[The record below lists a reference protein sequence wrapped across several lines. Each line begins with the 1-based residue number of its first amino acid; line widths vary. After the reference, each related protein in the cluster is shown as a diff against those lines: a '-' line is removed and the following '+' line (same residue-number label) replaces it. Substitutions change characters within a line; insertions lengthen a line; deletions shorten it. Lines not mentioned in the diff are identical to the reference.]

1 MKKEK
6 KIALITL
13 LVMIL
18 NMFSPYSILF
28 NNISKAATGVLGENP
43 IIINNLGVT
52 KKGSNKILTVEIAA
66 VTEAILNGFDFQF
79 KIDKSKITPCNKNT
93 GASTTSL
100 GMIMAQSDYFLGTL
114 QVKNYDKNSNTFH
127 FLATEPSG
135 GTDIADNGY
144 IPGQVGDDAIDVN
157 GKDFSVYYP
166 ILKLSF
172 KLDSSV
178 DEANLPS
185 DLFSLVPSGVGLPTG
200 LKVNYTN
207 ESGVKIS
214 KDLTLATHGFTQ
226 AEKQITSI
234 SVKTNPTKTA
244 YDHGDTIDL
253 TGGVIQVTY
262 DDNTTE
268 DIDMTDPAVTIKT
281 GSPADVNNP
290 NVKLEYK
297 SQETTFN
304 ITVNDPIQSLSVATP
319 MTQGEYDHG
328 DTLNFAGLT
337 LAAVTKSG
345 ATKTITNTT
354 PGLAIS
360 ETQADVNSPNFT
372 KITGTSNV
380 EVKGTQIIKF
390 TYDGKTAQQTIIV
403 NDRISS
409 VNIVTQ
415 PNKTAIKY
423 GEALDLTGATVKIT
437 LASGDTTNISLPDG
451 SATISAFNNKQIG
464 SKQKLTV
471 TINNKTAPETIDV
484 EAYNYVKETTLTE
497 PTKVDYAYNEAL
509 DVTGGR
515 IKVTWANGTVSNVNL
530 TTNMVTGYNQ
540 TQLGVQTLTISNT
553 FEYTLSNGTQIQDP
567 KTMTYEVEV
576 TNQAKTI
583 TITPPTKTEYEH
595 GDKLDF
601 TGGNI
606 KIIYADGTTQQKQI
620 TSNMVRE
627 SNGSQVNMAP
637 TASDYIN
644 NEISKTLVIKYKE
657 DNATGTVNY
666 PIKIKNVV
674 SQISMSTE
682 PTSKTYNIGDTTY
695 NLAGG
700 TIKVTRKAGNT
711 ETVALTDQG
720 ITLTNLSTLTTNKGT
735 KPVTVTYEGKTTTFN
750 ITIKNGVKN
759 INITAPTK
767 TEYEHGDTLDFTGGK
782 IEVKYADSTTSNV
795 QITNAMVTDNA
806 TGTAVNMSP
815 AAAEYTNNKL
825 TKTLKIEYT
834 EDGVTETAYYTIT
847 IKNPIDQITIVT
859 SPKTQYNLNDS
870 TTGVG
875 GTLKVT
881 RKAGNYETINILDSM
896 VSGLTTSVAGTGKTA
911 TVTYTDD
918 GITKTTTYTYNVKD
932 NITSITI
939 TPPTKSQYNHGDAL
953 DLTGGKITIQYAS
966 GTTQDK
972 PLDASMITES
982 DGSTVNMSP
991 SLYGNTNKESKTLL
1005 IKYEEDGVSSQENYP
1020 IEIIN
1025 DIKQIAIQGTAKS
1038 QYNVNDPL
1046 QPGLSILVTRASGVP
1061 EAITV
1066 TSSMLTN
1073 FSTATEGTR
1082 IATIT
1087 YTENGIT
1094 KTTTFTY
1101 TVTDTVTNI
1110 NVNTQPTK
1118 ATKYGENADLTGATI
1133 DVVKGSG
1140 TTTIPVTKDMIKP
1153 GTYNPN
1159 QTGNQ
1164 TIKVIYG
1171 GKETSLTIT
1180 VKDYVTGITINPAS
1194 VTGKYNDT
1202 LSKMI
1207 QTNNIQYT
1215 VKYAK
1220 AGAQTPEAL
1229 TESMVSGYSATTT
1242 QDQNLT
1248 VTYKDTDTNSY
1259 TNGQDF
1265 TANLKVTLSKEV
1277 KKIDITAPS
1286 KTKYE
1291 HGEAIATDGTITV
1304 TFTDNTTEQRTM
1316 KANMITENDGSPLNM
1331 SPAVS
1336 DYTNNKIN
1344 KTLKIT
1350 YTEEGKTGTVNYPI
1364 EIINKVQSITIK
1376 GTPKTTY
1383 NINEALD
1390 NNITITIH
1398 RQTGADED
1406 VTVTTSM
1413 IPSFNTTTETSG
1425 TPRSSDI
1432 EYTEN
1437 GTTVKVPYTYTVTDT
1452 VTNINVNTQP
1462 TKATKYGENADLTG
1476 ATIDVVKGSGTT
1488 TIPVTK
1494 DMIKPGTY
1502 NPNQT
1507 GNQTIKVIYGGKET
1521 SLTITVKDYVTG
1533 ITINPASVTGK
1544 YNDTL
1549 SKMIQT
1555 NNIQYTVKYAKAGAQ
1570 TPEALTESMVSGYS
1584 ATTTQDQNLT
1594 VTYKDTDTNSYTNG
1608 QDFTANLKV
1617 TLSKEVKKIDITAP
1631 SKTKYEHGEAIAT
1644 DGTITVT
1651 FTDNTTEQRTMKA
1664 NMITENDGSPL
1675 NMSPAVSD
1683 YTNNKINKTLKITYT
1698 EEGKT
1703 GTVNYPIEIIN
1714 KVQSITIKG
1723 TPKTTYNI
1731 NEALDNNITITIHRQ
1746 TGADEDVTVTT
1757 SMIPSFNTTTETS
1770 GTPRSSD
1777 IEYTENGTTV
1787 KVPYTYTVTDTVTN
1801 INVNTQPTKATKY
1814 GKDADLTGVTIDVV
1828 KGSGTTTIPVTK
1840 DMIKPGTYNPNQ
1852 TGNQTIKVIYG
1863 GKETSLTITVKDY
1876 VTGITINPAS
1886 VTGKYNDTLSK
1897 MIQTNNIQYTVK
1909 YAKAGAQTPEALT
1922 ESMVSGYSATT
1933 TQDQNLTVTYKDTD
1947 TNSYTNGQDFTA
1959 NLKVTLDDTITGM
1972 TLKQTG
1978 TVKTNYKYNEEFDVT
1993 NLVIV
1998 VHKLSGDENVP
2009 VTKDMIKNYNKQKL
2023 GNQTV
2028 SVEYNGTTVGTINA
2042 TVKDYIASVIITAP
2056 SKITYKYNE
2065 ELDLS
2070 DAKITITMASKP
2082 SAPTTISVT
2091 PSMISGYDKTKVGAQ
2106 TVTITYTDSENKVH
2120 KQTFGV
2126 TVKDAIKTITLENN
2140 NFKTNY
2146 KYGENLNLSGLS
2158 LKVTKESGET
2168 TTVPITSGMISGYN
2182 PNKLGNQTLTINYEG
2197 KQFTTVVN
2205 VVDYVKDITLT
2216 PPTKN
2221 EYKIGE
2227 TLNLVGG
2234 SITEKMASGAKGST
2248 IALTNSIVSGFDS
2261 TTPGTKNLTVKYVK
2275 DGKTY
2280 TKTFQIAVI
2289 NTINHIEVIAP
2300 TKTNYKYGENLNLA
2314 GGTVKIHMEDGTIK
2328 TIQLTNNMV
2337 TGYDKTKPGQQM
2349 LKVTYTSE
2357 DNKKYEGYFKVTVG
2371 EDYIKDTKFV
2381 APTKKEYRI
2390 GDTIDLAGG
2399 SITEVYASGKLGN
2412 KYELTNSMIS
2422 GFDSTTPGTKQI
2434 TVTFNNKTYKYNVT
2448 VKDKTLGISIKT
2460 LPNKLE
2466 YKKGENIDLTG
2477 ATLNVVKESGTTTI
2491 KITANMVSGYDK
2503 NKTGMQVITV
2513 TYEGFTAQFSVL
2525 VKEEAQTNPEKPD
2538 NNKPNTDNN
2547 KPNTDN
2553 NKPNTDN
2560 NKPNT
2565 DNNKPNTDNNKPN
2578 TTDKNNNSTSNTTPS
2593 VPSTTNR
2600 NTTNI
2605 SNETTTEENK
2615 KEATEETNKEETTN
2629 EENKNE
2635 ETKQEDNKNTQDEN
2649 KVPLV
2654 SGTNDNNNNKTPKD
2668 KGTISIQGLL
2678 NILGLLLALLALAF
2692 IIIVLA
2698 KRRNNVKIYI
2708 EEGDEKV
2715 LIGKEKVTKDN
2726 RELDLNKYYNKYKED
2741 EYKIVLSKS
2750 ISKKLDKKTVNLT
2763 VHDKKESFVVDYD
2776 SKEYIYRT

>member
-297 SQETTFN
+297 GQETTFN

-939 TPPTKSQYNHGDAL
+939 TPPTKSQYNHGEAL

-1005 IKYEEDGVSSQENYP
+1005 IKYEEDGISSQENYP

-1025 DIKQIAIQGTAKS
+1025 DIKQIAIQGTAQS

-1118 ATKYGENADLTGATI
+1118 ATKYGENADLTGVTI
-1133 DVVKGSG
+1133 EVVKGSG

-1153 GTYNPN
+1153 GTYNPTTLGSQQVTIQYEGQ
-1159 QTGNQ
+1159 QT
-1164 TIKVIYG
+1164 T
-1171 GKETSLTIT
+1171 LTIN

-1215 VKYAK
+1215 VTYAK
-1220 AGAQTPEAL
+1220 AGAQTPETLA
-1229 TESMVSGYSATTT
+1229 ESMVSGYSATTT

-1248 VTYKDTDTNSY
+1248 VTYKDTDTDSY

-1291 HGEAIATDGTITV
+1291 HGETIATDGTITV

-1336 DYTNNKIN
+1336 EYTNNKIN

-1350 YTEEGKTGTVNYPI
+1350 YTEDGKVGTINYPI
-1364 EIINKVQSITIK
+1364 EIINKVQTITIK

-1383 NINEALD
+1383 NVNEALD

-1406 VTVTTSM
+1406 ITVTASM

-1462 TKATKYGENADLTG
+1462 TKATKYGE
-1476 ATIDVVKGSGTT
+1476 
-1488 TIPVTK
+1488 
-1494 DMIKPGTY
+1494 
-1502 NPNQT
+1502 
-1507 GNQTIKVIYGGKET
+1507 
-1521 SLTITVKDYVTG
+1521 
-1533 ITINPASVTGK
+1533 
-1544 YNDTL
+1544 
-1549 SKMIQT
+1549 
-1555 NNIQYTVKYAKAGAQ
+1555 
-1570 TPEALTESMVSGYS
+1570 
-1584 ATTTQDQNLT
+1584 
-1594 VTYKDTDTNSYTNG
+1594 
-1608 QDFTANLKV
+1608 
-1617 TLSKEVKKIDITAP
+1617 
-1631 SKTKYEHGEAIAT
+1631 
-1644 DGTITVT
+1644 
-1651 FTDNTTEQRTMKA
+1651 
-1664 NMITENDGSPL
+1664 
-1675 NMSPAVSD
+1675 
-1683 YTNNKINKTLKITYT
+1683 
-1698 EEGKT
+1698 
-1703 GTVNYPIEIIN
+1703 
-1714 KVQSITIKG
+1714 
-1723 TPKTTYNI
+1723 
-1731 NEALDNNITITIHRQ
+1731 
-1746 TGADEDVTVTT
+1746 
-1757 SMIPSFNTTTETS
+1757 
-1770 GTPRSSD
+1770 
-1777 IEYTENGTTV
+1777 
-1787 KVPYTYTVTDTVTN
+1787 
-1801 INVNTQPTKATKY
+1801 
-1814 GKDADLTGVTIDVV
+1814 DADLTGVTIDVV

-1933 TQDQNLTVTYKDTD
+1933 TQDQNLTVTYKDAD

-2091 PSMISGYDKTKVGAQ
+2091 QSMISGYDKTKVGAQ

-2158 LKVTKESGET
+2158 LKVTKESGAT

-2434 TVTFNNKTYKYNVT
+2434 TVTFNNKKYNYSIT

-2525 VKEEAQTNPEKPD
+2525 VKEEAQTNPEKP
-2538 NNKPNTDNN
+2538 DNN

>member
-437 LASGDTTNISLPDG
+437 LASGDTTNINLPDG
-451 SATISAFNNKQIG
+451 SATISTFNNTQIG

-530 TTNMVTGYNQ
+530 TTNMVTGYNK

-939 TPPTKSQYNHGDAL
+939 TPPTKSQYNHGEAL

-1025 DIKQIAIQGTAKS
+1025 DIKQIAIQGTAQS

-1215 VKYAK
+1215 VTYAK
-1220 AGAQTPEAL
+1220 AGAQTPETLA
-1229 TESMVSGYSATTT
+1229 ESMVSGYSATTT

-1248 VTYKDTDTNSY
+1248 VTYKDTDTDSY

-1265 TANLKVTLSKEV
+1265 TTNLKVTLSKEV

-1364 EIINKVQSITIK
+1364 EIINKVQTITIK

-1383 NINEALD
+1383 NVNEALD

-1462 TKATKYGENADLTG
+1462 TKATKYGEDADLTG
-1476 ATIDVVKGSGTT
+1476 VTIDVVKGSGTT

-1502 NPNQT
+1502 NPTTLGSQQVTIQYEGQQT
-1507 GNQTIKVIYGGKET
+1507 T
-1521 SLTITVKDYVTG
+1521 LTINVKDYVTG

-1555 NNIQYTVKYAKAGAQ
+1555 NNIQYTVTYAKAGAQ
-1570 TPEALTESMVSGYS
+1570 TPETLAESMVSGYS

-1594 VTYKDTDTNSYTNG
+1594 VTYKDTDT
-1608 QDFTANLKV
+1608 D
-1617 TLSKEVKKIDITAP
+1617 
-1631 SKTKYEHGEAIAT
+1631 
-1644 DGTITVT
+1644 
-1651 FTDNTTEQRTMKA
+1651 
-1664 NMITENDGSPL
+1664 
-1675 NMSPAVSD
+1675 
-1683 YTNNKINKTLKITYT
+1683 
-1698 EEGKT
+1698 
-1703 GTVNYPIEIIN
+1703 
-1714 KVQSITIKG
+1714 
-1723 TPKTTYNI
+1723 
-1731 NEALDNNITITIHRQ
+1731 
-1746 TGADEDVTVTT
+1746 
-1757 SMIPSFNTTTETS
+1757 
-1770 GTPRSSD
+1770 
-1777 IEYTENGTTV
+1777 
-1787 KVPYTYTVTDTVTN
+1787 
-1801 INVNTQPTKATKY
+1801 
-1814 GKDADLTGVTIDVV
+1814 
-1828 KGSGTTTIPVTK
+1828 
-1840 DMIKPGTYNPNQ
+1840 
-1852 TGNQTIKVIYG
+1852 
-1863 GKETSLTITVKDY
+1863 
-1876 VTGITINPAS
+1876 
-1886 VTGKYNDTLSK
+1886 
-1897 MIQTNNIQYTVK
+1897 
-1909 YAKAGAQTPEALT
+1909 
-1922 ESMVSGYSATT
+1922 
-1933 TQDQNLTVTYKDTD
+1933 
-1947 TNSYTNGQDFTA
+1947 SYTNGQDFTA

-1978 TVKTNYKYNEEFDVT
+1978 TVKTNYKYNEEIDVT

-2009 VTKDMIKNYNKQKL
+2009 VTKDMIKNYNKQQL

-2042 TVKDYIASVIITAP
+2042 TVKDYIASVVITAP

-2082 SAPTTISVT
+2082 NAPTTISVT
-2091 PSMISGYDKTKVGAQ
+2091 PSMISGYNKTQVGAQ
-2106 TVTITYTDSENKVH
+2106 TITITYTDSENKVH

-2126 TVKDAIKTITLENN
+2126 TVNDAIKIITLENN

-2158 LKVTKESGET
+2158 LKVTKESGAT
-2168 TTVPITSGMISGYN
+2168 TTVPVTSGMISGYN

-2227 TLNLVGG
+2227 TLSLVGG
-2234 SITEKMASGAKGST
+2234 SITEKMASGANGSI
-2248 IALTNSIVSGFDS
+2248 IALTNNMISGFDS

-2280 TKTFQIAVI
+2280 TKTFQVAVI

-2328 TIQLTNNMV
+2328 TVPLTDKMV

-2399 SITEVYASGKLGN
+2399 SITEIYASGKLGN

-2422 GFDSTTPGTKQI
+2422 GFNSTTPGTKQI
-2434 TVTFNNKTYKYNVT
+2434 TVTFNNKKYNYSIT

-2565 DNNKPNTDNNKPN
+2565 
-2578 TTDKNNNSTSNTTPS
+2578 TDKNNNSTSNTTPS
-2593 VPSTTNR
+2593 VPSTTNK

-2605 SNETTTEENK
+2605 NNETTTEENK
-2615 KEATEETNKEETTN
+2615 NEKTEETNNEEITN
-2629 EENKNE
+2629 DENKNE
-2635 ETKQEDNKNTQDEN
+2635 ETKQEENNKNTQEEN
-2649 KVPLV
+2649 KVPMV
-2654 SGTNDNNNNKTPKD
+2654 PGTNDNNNNTPKD
-2668 KGTISIQGLL
+2668 KGTINIQGLL
-2678 NILGLLLALLALAF
+2678 NILGLLLALVALAF

-2715 LIGKEKVTKDN
+2715 LVGKEKVTKDN
-2726 RELDLNKYYNKYKED
+2726 RELDLNKYYNKYKEE

>member
-939 TPPTKSQYNHGDAL
+939 TPPTKSQYNHGEAL

-982 DGSTVNMSP
+982 NGSTVNMSP

-1005 IKYEEDGVSSQENYP
+1005 IKYEEDGISSQENYP

-1140 TTTIPVTKDMIKP
+1140 TTTIPVTNDMIQQ
-1153 GTYNPN
+1153 GTYNPTTLGSQQITIQYEGQ
-1159 QTGNQ
+1159 QT
-1164 TIKVIYG
+1164 T
-1171 GKETSLTIT
+1171 LTIN

-1215 VKYAK
+1215 VTYAK
-1220 AGAQTPEAL
+1220 AGAQTPETLA
-1229 TESMVSGYSATTT
+1229 ESMVSGYSATTT

-1248 VTYKDTDTNSY
+1248 VTYKDADTDSY

-1265 TANLKVTLSKEV
+1265 TTNLKVTLSKEV

-1350 YTEEGKTGTVNYPI
+1350 YTEDGKVGTINYPI
-1364 EIINKVQSITIK
+1364 EIINKVQTITIK

-1383 NINEALD
+1383 NVNEALD

-1476 ATIDVVKGSGTT
+1476 A
-1488 TIPVTK
+1488 
-1494 DMIKPGTY
+1494 
-1502 NPNQT
+1502 
-1507 GNQTIKVIYGGKET
+1507 
-1521 SLTITVKDYVTG
+1521 
-1533 ITINPASVTGK
+1533 
-1544 YNDTL
+1544 
-1549 SKMIQT
+1549 
-1555 NNIQYTVKYAKAGAQ
+1555 
-1570 TPEALTESMVSGYS
+1570 
-1584 ATTTQDQNLT
+1584 
-1594 VTYKDTDTNSYTNG
+1594 
-1608 QDFTANLKV
+1608 
-1617 TLSKEVKKIDITAP
+1617 
-1631 SKTKYEHGEAIAT
+1631 
-1644 DGTITVT
+1644 
-1651 FTDNTTEQRTMKA
+1651 
-1664 NMITENDGSPL
+1664 
-1675 NMSPAVSD
+1675 
-1683 YTNNKINKTLKITYT
+1683 
-1698 EEGKT
+1698 
-1703 GTVNYPIEIIN
+1703 
-1714 KVQSITIKG
+1714 
-1723 TPKTTYNI
+1723 
-1731 NEALDNNITITIHRQ
+1731 
-1746 TGADEDVTVTT
+1746 
-1757 SMIPSFNTTTETS
+1757 
-1770 GTPRSSD
+1770 
-1777 IEYTENGTTV
+1777 
-1787 KVPYTYTVTDTVTN
+1787 
-1801 INVNTQPTKATKY
+1801 
-1814 GKDADLTGVTIDVV
+1814 TIDVV

-2578 TTDKNNNSTSNTTPS
+2578 TDNNKPNTDNNKPNTTDKNNNSTSNTTPS

>member
-1 MKKEK
+1 
-6 KIALITL
+6 
-13 LVMIL
+13 
-18 NMFSPYSILF
+18 
-28 NNISKAATGVLGENP
+28 
-43 IIINNLGVT
+43 
-52 KKGSNKILTVEIAA
+52 
-66 VTEAILNGFDFQF
+66 
-79 KIDKSKITPCNKNT
+79 
-93 GASTTSL
+93 
-100 GMIMAQSDYFLGTL
+100 
-114 QVKNYDKNSNTFH
+114 
-127 FLATEPSG
+127 
-135 GTDIADNGY
+135 
-144 IPGQVGDDAIDVN
+144 
-157 GKDFSVYYP
+157 
-166 ILKLSF
+166 
-172 KLDSSV
+172 
-178 DEANLPS
+178 
-185 DLFSLVPSGVGLPTG
+185 
-200 LKVNYTN
+200 
-207 ESGVKIS
+207 
-214 KDLTLATHGFTQ
+214 
-226 AEKQITSI
+226 
-234 SVKTNPTKTA
+234 
-244 YDHGDTIDL
+244 
-253 TGGVIQVTY
+253 
-262 DDNTTE
+262 
-268 DIDMTDPAVTIKT
+268 
-281 GSPADVNNP
+281 
-290 NVKLEYK
+290 
-297 SQETTFN
+297 
-304 ITVNDPIQSLSVATP
+304 
-319 MTQGEYDHG
+319 
-328 DTLNFAGLT
+328 
-337 LAAVTKSG
+337 
-345 ATKTITNTT
+345 
-354 PGLAIS
+354 
-360 ETQADVNSPNFT
+360 
-372 KITGTSNV
+372 
-380 EVKGTQIIKF
+380 
-390 TYDGKTAQQTIIV
+390 
-403 NDRISS
+403 
-409 VNIVTQ
+409 
-415 PNKTAIKY
+415 
-423 GEALDLTGATVKIT
+423 
-437 LASGDTTNISLPDG
+437 
-451 SATISAFNNKQIG
+451 
-464 SKQKLTV
+464 
-471 TINNKTAPETIDV
+471 
-484 EAYNYVKETTLTE
+484 
-497 PTKVDYAYNEAL
+497 
-509 DVTGGR
+509 
-515 IKVTWANGTVSNVNL
+515 
-530 TTNMVTGYNQ
+530 
-540 TQLGVQTLTISNT
+540 
-553 FEYTLSNGTQIQDP
+553 
-567 KTMTYEVEV
+567 
-576 TNQAKTI
+576 
-583 TITPPTKTEYEH
+583 
-595 GDKLDF
+595 
-601 TGGNI
+601 
-606 KIIYADGTTQQKQI
+606 
-620 TSNMVRE
+620 
-627 SNGSQVNMAP
+627 
-637 TASDYIN
+637 
-644 NEISKTLVIKYKE
+644 
-657 DNATGTVNY
+657 
-666 PIKIKNVV
+666 
-674 SQISMSTE
+674 
-682 PTSKTYNIGDTTY
+682 
-695 NLAGG
+695 
-700 TIKVTRKAGNT
+700 
-711 ETVALTDQG
+711 
-720 ITLTNLSTLTTNKGT
+720 
-735 KPVTVTYEGKTTTFN
+735 
-750 ITIKNGVKN
+750 
-759 INITAPTK
+759 
-767 TEYEHGDTLDFTGGK
+767 
-782 IEVKYADSTTSNV
+782 
-795 QITNAMVTDNA
+795 
-806 TGTAVNMSP
+806 
-815 AAAEYTNNKL
+815 
-825 TKTLKIEYT
+825 
-834 EDGVTETAYYTIT
+834 
-847 IKNPIDQITIVT
+847 
-859 SPKTQYNLNDS
+859 
-870 TTGVG
+870 
-875 GTLKVT
+875 
-881 RKAGNYETINILDSM
+881 
-896 VSGLTTSVAGTGKTA
+896 
-911 TVTYTDD
+911 
-918 GITKTTTYTYNVKD
+918 
-932 NITSITI
+932 
-939 TPPTKSQYNHGDAL
+939 
-953 DLTGGKITIQYAS
+953 
-966 GTTQDK
+966 
-972 PLDASMITES
+972 
-982 DGSTVNMSP
+982 
-991 SLYGNTNKESKTLL
+991 
-1005 IKYEEDGVSSQENYP
+1005 
-1020 IEIIN
+1020 
-1025 DIKQIAIQGTAKS
+1025 
-1038 QYNVNDPL
+1038 
-1046 QPGLSILVTRASGVP
+1046 
-1061 EAITV
+1061 
-1066 TSSMLTN
+1066 
-1073 FSTATEGTR
+1073 
-1082 IATIT
+1082 
-1087 YTENGIT
+1087 
-1094 KTTTFTY
+1094 
-1101 TVTDTVTNI
+1101 
-1110 NVNTQPTK
+1110 
-1118 ATKYGENADLTGATI
+1118 
-1133 DVVKGSG
+1133 
-1140 TTTIPVTKDMIKP
+1140 
-1153 GTYNPN
+1153 
-1159 QTGNQ
+1159 
-1164 TIKVIYG
+1164 
-1171 GKETSLTIT
+1171 
-1180 VKDYVTGITINPAS
+1180 
-1194 VTGKYNDT
+1194 
-1202 LSKMI
+1202 
-1207 QTNNIQYT
+1207 
-1215 VKYAK
+1215 
-1220 AGAQTPEAL
+1220 
-1229 TESMVSGYSATTT
+1229 
-1242 QDQNLT
+1242 
-1248 VTYKDTDTNSY
+1248 
-1259 TNGQDF
+1259 
-1265 TANLKVTLSKEV
+1265 
-1277 KKIDITAPS
+1277 
-1286 KTKYE
+1286 
-1291 HGEAIATDGTITV
+1291 
-1304 TFTDNTTEQRTM
+1304 M

-1350 YTEEGKTGTVNYPI
+1350 YTEDGKVGTINYPI
-1364 EIINKVQSITIK
+1364 EIINKVQTITIK

-1383 NINEALD
+1383 NVNEALD

-1502 NPNQT
+1502 NPTTLGSQQVTIQYKGQQT
-1507 GNQTIKVIYGGKET
+1507 T
-1521 SLTITVKDYVTG
+1521 LTINVKDYVTG

-1570 TPEALTESMVSGYS
+1570 TPETLAESMVSGYS

-1594 VTYKDTDTNSYTNG
+1594 VTYKD
-1608 QDFTANLKV
+1608 A
-1617 TLSKEVKKIDITAP
+1617 
-1631 SKTKYEHGEAIAT
+1631 
-1644 DGTITVT
+1644 
-1651 FTDNTTEQRTMKA
+1651 
-1664 NMITENDGSPL
+1664 
-1675 NMSPAVSD
+1675 
-1683 YTNNKINKTLKITYT
+1683 
-1698 EEGKT
+1698 
-1703 GTVNYPIEIIN
+1703 
-1714 KVQSITIKG
+1714 
-1723 TPKTTYNI
+1723 
-1731 NEALDNNITITIHRQ
+1731 
-1746 TGADEDVTVTT
+1746 
-1757 SMIPSFNTTTETS
+1757 
-1770 GTPRSSD
+1770 
-1777 IEYTENGTTV
+1777 
-1787 KVPYTYTVTDTVTN
+1787 
-1801 INVNTQPTKATKY
+1801 
-1814 GKDADLTGVTIDVV
+1814 
-1828 KGSGTTTIPVTK
+1828 
-1840 DMIKPGTYNPNQ
+1840 
-1852 TGNQTIKVIYG
+1852 
-1863 GKETSLTITVKDY
+1863 
-1876 VTGITINPAS
+1876 
-1886 VTGKYNDTLSK
+1886 
-1897 MIQTNNIQYTVK
+1897 
-1909 YAKAGAQTPEALT
+1909 
-1922 ESMVSGYSATT
+1922 
-1933 TQDQNLTVTYKDTD
+1933 D

-2578 TTDKNNNSTSNTTPS
+2578 TDNNKPNTTDKNNNSTSNTTPS

>member
-939 TPPTKSQYNHGDAL
+939 TPPTKSQYNHGEAL

-982 DGSTVNMSP
+982 NGSTVNMSP

-1005 IKYEEDGVSSQENYP
+1005 IKYEEDGISSQENYP

-1215 VKYAK
+1215 VTYAK
-1220 AGAQTPEAL
+1220 AGAQTPETLA
-1229 TESMVSGYSATTT
+1229 ESMVSGYSATTT

-1248 VTYKDTDTNSY
+1248 VTYKDTDTDSY

-1350 YTEEGKTGTVNYPI
+1350 YTEDGKVGTINYPI
-1364 EIINKVQSITIK
+1364 EIINKVQTITIK

-1383 NINEALD
+1383 NVNEALD

-1462 TKATKYGENADLTG
+1462 TKATKYGEDADLTG
-1476 ATIDVVKGSGTT
+1476 VTIDVVKGSGTT

-1502 NPNQT
+1502 NPTTLGSQQVTIQYEGQQT
-1507 GNQTIKVIYGGKET
+1507 T
-1521 SLTITVKDYVTG
+1521 LTINVKDYVTG

-1594 VTYKDTDTNSYTNG
+1594 VTYKD
-1608 QDFTANLKV
+1608 A
-1617 TLSKEVKKIDITAP
+1617 
-1631 SKTKYEHGEAIAT
+1631 
-1644 DGTITVT
+1644 
-1651 FTDNTTEQRTMKA
+1651 
-1664 NMITENDGSPL
+1664 
-1675 NMSPAVSD
+1675 
-1683 YTNNKINKTLKITYT
+1683 
-1698 EEGKT
+1698 
-1703 GTVNYPIEIIN
+1703 
-1714 KVQSITIKG
+1714 
-1723 TPKTTYNI
+1723 
-1731 NEALDNNITITIHRQ
+1731 
-1746 TGADEDVTVTT
+1746 
-1757 SMIPSFNTTTETS
+1757 
-1770 GTPRSSD
+1770 
-1777 IEYTENGTTV
+1777 
-1787 KVPYTYTVTDTVTN
+1787 
-1801 INVNTQPTKATKY
+1801 
-1814 GKDADLTGVTIDVV
+1814 
-1828 KGSGTTTIPVTK
+1828 
-1840 DMIKPGTYNPNQ
+1840 
-1852 TGNQTIKVIYG
+1852 
-1863 GKETSLTITVKDY
+1863 
-1876 VTGITINPAS
+1876 
-1886 VTGKYNDTLSK
+1886 
-1897 MIQTNNIQYTVK
+1897 
-1909 YAKAGAQTPEALT
+1909 
-1922 ESMVSGYSATT
+1922 
-1933 TQDQNLTVTYKDTD
+1933 D

-2028 SVEYNGTTVGTINA
+2028 SVEYNGTTVGTINT

-2091 PSMISGYDKTKVGAQ
+2091 QSMISGYDKTKVGAQ

-2158 LKVTKESGET
+2158 LKVTKESGAT

-2434 TVTFNNKTYKYNVT
+2434 TVTFNNKKYNYSIT

-2525 VKEEAQTNPEKPD
+2525 VKEEAQTNPEKPDNNKPNTD

>member
-185 DLFSLVPSGVGLPTG
+185 DIFSLVPSGVGLPTG

-1025 DIKQIAIQGTAKS
+1025 DIKQIAIQGTAQS

-1215 VKYAK
+1215 VTYAK
-1220 AGAQTPEAL
+1220 AGAQTPETLA
-1229 TESMVSGYSATTT
+1229 ESMVSGYSATTT

-1248 VTYKDTDTNSY
+1248 VTYKDTDT
-1259 TNGQDF
+1259 D
-1265 TANLKVTLSKEV
+1265 
-1277 KKIDITAPS
+1277 
-1286 KTKYE
+1286 
-1291 HGEAIATDGTITV
+1291 
-1304 TFTDNTTEQRTM
+1304 
-1316 KANMITENDGSPLNM
+1316 
-1331 SPAVS
+1331 
-1336 DYTNNKIN
+1336 
-1344 KTLKIT
+1344 
-1350 YTEEGKTGTVNYPI
+1350 
-1364 EIINKVQSITIK
+1364 
-1376 GTPKTTY
+1376 
-1383 NINEALD
+1383 
-1390 NNITITIH
+1390 
-1398 RQTGADED
+1398 
-1406 VTVTTSM
+1406 
-1413 IPSFNTTTETSG
+1413 
-1425 TPRSSDI
+1425 
-1432 EYTEN
+1432 
-1437 GTTVKVPYTYTVTDT
+1437 
-1452 VTNINVNTQP
+1452 
-1462 TKATKYGENADLTG
+1462 
-1476 ATIDVVKGSGTT
+1476 
-1488 TIPVTK
+1488 
-1494 DMIKPGTY
+1494 
-1502 NPNQT
+1502 
-1507 GNQTIKVIYGGKET
+1507 
-1521 SLTITVKDYVTG
+1521 
-1533 ITINPASVTGK
+1533 
-1544 YNDTL
+1544 
-1549 SKMIQT
+1549 
-1555 NNIQYTVKYAKAGAQ
+1555 
-1570 TPEALTESMVSGYS
+1570 
-1584 ATTTQDQNLT
+1584 
-1594 VTYKDTDTNSYTNG
+1594 
-1608 QDFTANLKV
+1608 
-1617 TLSKEVKKIDITAP
+1617 
-1631 SKTKYEHGEAIAT
+1631 
-1644 DGTITVT
+1644 
-1651 FTDNTTEQRTMKA
+1651 
-1664 NMITENDGSPL
+1664 
-1675 NMSPAVSD
+1675 
-1683 YTNNKINKTLKITYT
+1683 
-1698 EEGKT
+1698 
-1703 GTVNYPIEIIN
+1703 
-1714 KVQSITIKG
+1714 
-1723 TPKTTYNI
+1723 
-1731 NEALDNNITITIHRQ
+1731 
-1746 TGADEDVTVTT
+1746 
-1757 SMIPSFNTTTETS
+1757 
-1770 GTPRSSD
+1770 
-1777 IEYTENGTTV
+1777 
-1787 KVPYTYTVTDTVTN
+1787 
-1801 INVNTQPTKATKY
+1801 
-1814 GKDADLTGVTIDVV
+1814 
-1828 KGSGTTTIPVTK
+1828 
-1840 DMIKPGTYNPNQ
+1840 
-1852 TGNQTIKVIYG
+1852 
-1863 GKETSLTITVKDY
+1863 
-1876 VTGITINPAS
+1876 
-1886 VTGKYNDTLSK
+1886 
-1897 MIQTNNIQYTVK
+1897 
-1909 YAKAGAQTPEALT
+1909 
-1922 ESMVSGYSATT
+1922 
-1933 TQDQNLTVTYKDTD
+1933 
-1947 TNSYTNGQDFTA
+1947 SYTNGQDFTA

-1978 TVKTNYKYNEEFDVT
+1978 TVKTNYKYNEEIDVT

-2009 VTKDMIKNYNKQKL
+2009 VTKDMIKNYNKQQL

-2042 TVKDYIASVIITAP
+2042 TVKDYIASVVITAP

-2082 SAPTTISVT
+2082 NAPTTISVT
-2091 PSMISGYDKTKVGAQ
+2091 PSMISGYNKTQVGAQ
-2106 TVTITYTDSENKVH
+2106 TITITYTDSENKVH

-2126 TVKDAIKTITLENN
+2126 TVNDAIKTITLENN

-2158 LKVTKESGET
+2158 LKVTKESGAT
-2168 TTVPITSGMISGYN
+2168 TTVPVTSGMISGYN

-2227 TLNLVGG
+2227 TLSLVGG
-2234 SITEKMASGAKGST
+2234 SITEKMASGANGSI
-2248 IALTNSIVSGFDS
+2248 IALTNNMISGFDS

-2280 TKTFQIAVI
+2280 TKTFQVAVI

-2328 TIQLTNNMV
+2328 TVPLTDKMV

-2399 SITEVYASGKLGN
+2399 SITEIYASGKLGN

-2422 GFDSTTPGTKQI
+2422 GFNSTTPGTKQI
-2434 TVTFNNKTYKYNVT
+2434 TVTFNNKKYNYSIT

-2565 DNNKPNTDNNKPN
+2565 DNNKPD

-2593 VPSTTNR
+2593 VPSTTNK

-2605 SNETTTEENK
+2605 NNETTTEENK
-2615 KEATEETNKEETTN
+2615 NEKTEETNNEEITN
-2629 EENKNE
+2629 DENKNE
-2635 ETKQEDNKNTQDEN
+2635 ETKQEENNKNTQEEN
-2649 KVPLV
+2649 KVPMV
-2654 SGTNDNNNNKTPKD
+2654 PGTNDNNNNTPKD
-2668 KGTISIQGLL
+2668 KGTINIQGLL
-2678 NILGLLLALLALAF
+2678 NILGLLLALVALAF

-2715 LIGKEKVTKDN
+2715 LVGKEKVTKDN
-2726 RELDLNKYYNKYKED
+2726 RELDLNKYYNKYKEE

>member
-234 SVKTNPTKTA
+234 SVKTNPTKTG

-530 TTNMVTGYNQ
+530 TTNMVTGYKQ

-700 TIKVTRKAGNT
+700 AIKVTRKAGNT

-1118 ATKYGENADLTGATI
+1118 ATKYGENADLTGVTI

-1153 GTYNPN
+1153 GTYNPTTLGSQQVTIQYEGQ
-1159 QTGNQ
+1159 QT
-1164 TIKVIYG
+1164 T
-1171 GKETSLTIT
+1171 LTIN
-1180 VKDYVTGITINPAS
+1180 VKDYVTGITISPAS

-1215 VKYAK
+1215 VNYAK
-1220 AGAQTPEAL
+1220 AGAQTPETLA
-1229 TESMVSGYSATTT
+1229 ESMVSGYSATTT

-1248 VTYKDTDTNSY
+1248 VTYKDADTDSY

-1265 TANLKVTLSKEV
+1265 TTNLKVTLSKEV

-1350 YTEEGKTGTVNYPI
+1350 YTEDGKVGTINYPI
-1364 EIINKVQSITIK
+1364 EIINKVQTITIK

-1383 NINEALD
+1383 NVNEALD

-1476 ATIDVVKGSGTT
+1476 
-1488 TIPVTK
+1488 
-1494 DMIKPGTY
+1494 
-1502 NPNQT
+1502 
-1507 GNQTIKVIYGGKET
+1507 
-1521 SLTITVKDYVTG
+1521 
-1533 ITINPASVTGK
+1533 
-1544 YNDTL
+1544 
-1549 SKMIQT
+1549 
-1555 NNIQYTVKYAKAGAQ
+1555 
-1570 TPEALTESMVSGYS
+1570 
-1584 ATTTQDQNLT
+1584 
-1594 VTYKDTDTNSYTNG
+1594 
-1608 QDFTANLKV
+1608 
-1617 TLSKEVKKIDITAP
+1617 
-1631 SKTKYEHGEAIAT
+1631 
-1644 DGTITVT
+1644 
-1651 FTDNTTEQRTMKA
+1651 
-1664 NMITENDGSPL
+1664 
-1675 NMSPAVSD
+1675 
-1683 YTNNKINKTLKITYT
+1683 
-1698 EEGKT
+1698 
-1703 GTVNYPIEIIN
+1703 
-1714 KVQSITIKG
+1714 
-1723 TPKTTYNI
+1723 
-1731 NEALDNNITITIHRQ
+1731 
-1746 TGADEDVTVTT
+1746 
-1757 SMIPSFNTTTETS
+1757 
-1770 GTPRSSD
+1770 
-1777 IEYTENGTTV
+1777 
-1787 KVPYTYTVTDTVTN
+1787 
-1801 INVNTQPTKATKY
+1801 
-1814 GKDADLTGVTIDVV
+1814 VTIDVV

-1840 DMIKPGTYNPNQ
+1840 DMIKPGTYNPTTLGSQQVTIQYEGQQ
-1852 TGNQTIKVIYG
+1852 TT
-1863 GKETSLTITVKDY
+1863 LTINVKDY
-1876 VTGITINPAS
+1876 VTGITISPAS

-1897 MIQTNNIQYTVK
+1897 MIQTNNIQYTVN
-1909 YAKAGAQTPEALT
+1909 YAKAGAQTPETLA

-1933 TQDQNLTVTYKDTD
+1933 TQDQNLTVTYKDAD

-2565 DNNKPNTDNNKPN
+2565 DNNKPNT
-2578 TTDKNNNSTSNTTPS
+2578 TDKNNNSTSNTTPS

>member
-1025 DIKQIAIQGTAKS
+1025 DIKQIAIQGTAQS

-1118 ATKYGENADLTGATI
+1118 ATKYGENADLTGVTI
-1133 DVVKGSG
+1133 NVVKGSG

-1248 VTYKDTDTNSY
+1248 VTYKD
-1259 TNGQDF
+1259 
-1265 TANLKVTLSKEV
+1265 A
-1277 KKIDITAPS
+1277 
-1286 KTKYE
+1286 
-1291 HGEAIATDGTITV
+1291 
-1304 TFTDNTTEQRTM
+1304 
-1316 KANMITENDGSPLNM
+1316 
-1331 SPAVS
+1331 
-1336 DYTNNKIN
+1336 
-1344 KTLKIT
+1344 
-1350 YTEEGKTGTVNYPI
+1350 
-1364 EIINKVQSITIK
+1364 
-1376 GTPKTTY
+1376 
-1383 NINEALD
+1383 
-1390 NNITITIH
+1390 
-1398 RQTGADED
+1398 
-1406 VTVTTSM
+1406 
-1413 IPSFNTTTETSG
+1413 
-1425 TPRSSDI
+1425 
-1432 EYTEN
+1432 
-1437 GTTVKVPYTYTVTDT
+1437 
-1452 VTNINVNTQP
+1452 
-1462 TKATKYGENADLTG
+1462 
-1476 ATIDVVKGSGTT
+1476 
-1488 TIPVTK
+1488 
-1494 DMIKPGTY
+1494 
-1502 NPNQT
+1502 
-1507 GNQTIKVIYGGKET
+1507 
-1521 SLTITVKDYVTG
+1521 
-1533 ITINPASVTGK
+1533 
-1544 YNDTL
+1544 
-1549 SKMIQT
+1549 
-1555 NNIQYTVKYAKAGAQ
+1555 
-1570 TPEALTESMVSGYS
+1570 
-1584 ATTTQDQNLT
+1584 
-1594 VTYKDTDTNSYTNG
+1594 
-1608 QDFTANLKV
+1608 
-1617 TLSKEVKKIDITAP
+1617 
-1631 SKTKYEHGEAIAT
+1631 
-1644 DGTITVT
+1644 
-1651 FTDNTTEQRTMKA
+1651 
-1664 NMITENDGSPL
+1664 
-1675 NMSPAVSD
+1675 
-1683 YTNNKINKTLKITYT
+1683 
-1698 EEGKT
+1698 
-1703 GTVNYPIEIIN
+1703 
-1714 KVQSITIKG
+1714 
-1723 TPKTTYNI
+1723 
-1731 NEALDNNITITIHRQ
+1731 
-1746 TGADEDVTVTT
+1746 
-1757 SMIPSFNTTTETS
+1757 
-1770 GTPRSSD
+1770 
-1777 IEYTENGTTV
+1777 
-1787 KVPYTYTVTDTVTN
+1787 
-1801 INVNTQPTKATKY
+1801 
-1814 GKDADLTGVTIDVV
+1814 
-1828 KGSGTTTIPVTK
+1828 
-1840 DMIKPGTYNPNQ
+1840 
-1852 TGNQTIKVIYG
+1852 
-1863 GKETSLTITVKDY
+1863 
-1876 VTGITINPAS
+1876 
-1886 VTGKYNDTLSK
+1886 
-1897 MIQTNNIQYTVK
+1897 
-1909 YAKAGAQTPEALT
+1909 
-1922 ESMVSGYSATT
+1922 
-1933 TQDQNLTVTYKDTD
+1933 D

-1978 TVKTNYKYNEEFDVT
+1978 TVKTNYKYNEEIDVT

-2091 PSMISGYDKTKVGAQ
+2091 QSMISGYDKTKVGAQ

-2158 LKVTKESGET
+2158 LKVTKESGAT

-2434 TVTFNNKTYKYNVT
+2434 TVTFNNKKYNYSIT

>member
-18 NMFSPYSILF
+18 NMFSPYSVLF
-28 NNISKAATGVLGENP
+28 NNISKAATGVLGDNP

-52 KKGSNKILTVEIAA
+52 QKGSNKILTVEIAA
-66 VTEAILNGFDFQF
+66 VTEAVLNGFDFQF

-157 GKDFSVYYP
+157 GQGYSVYYP

-178 DEANLPS
+178 DADKLPS

-214 KDLTLATHGFTQ
+214 KDLPLATHGFTQ
-226 AEKQITSI
+226 AEKQIVSI
-234 SVKTNPTKTA
+234 AVKTNPTKTA

-262 DDNTTE
+262 DDHTTE

-281 GSPADVNNP
+281 GSPADVNDP

-297 SQETTFN
+297 GQETTFN

-345 ATKTITNTT
+345 ATTTITSTT
-354 PGLAIS
+354 PGLTIS

-372 KITGTSNV
+372 KTSGSGDV
-380 EVKGTQIIKF
+380 EVKGTQVIKF

-403 NDRISS
+403 NDRIASIN
-409 VNIVTQ
+409 VVTQ
-415 PNKTAIKY
+415 PNITAIKY
-423 GEALDLTGATVKIT
+423 GKTLDLTGATVKIT

-451 SATISAFNNKQIG
+451 IATISAFNNTQVG
-464 SKQKLTV
+464 SKQNLTV
-471 TINNKTAPETIDV
+471 TINNKTAPETINV

-530 TTNMVTGYNQ
+530 TTNMVTGYNP
-540 TQLGVQTLTISNT
+540 TQLGVQTLTITNT
-553 FEYTLSNGTQIQDP
+553 FKYTLSDGTQIPDT

-576 TNQAKTI
+576 TNPATAI

-595 GDKLDF
+595 GDTLDF
-601 TGGNI
+601 TGG
-606 KIIYADGTTQQKQI
+606 KIEVTYSDGTTQTKQI
-620 TSNMVRE
+620 TSNMVKE
-627 SNGSQVNMAP
+627 SNGSSVNMAP
-637 TASDYIN
+637 TASDYVN
-644 NEISKTLVIKYKE
+644 NEVSKTLVIKYKE
-657 DNATGTVNY
+657 NNVTGTVNY

-674 SQISMSTE
+674 SQIAMSTE
-682 PTSKTYNIGDTTY
+682 PTNTTYNIGDTTY

-700 TIKVTRKAGNT
+700 AIKVTRKAGNT

-759 INITAPTK
+759 INITTPTK

-782 IEVKYADSTTSNV
+782 IEVTYADNTTSDV

-815 AAAEYTNNKL
+815 AVAEYTNNKL

-847 IKNPIDQITIVT
+847 IKNPIDQITIDT
-859 SPKTQYNLNDS
+859 QPRTQYNLNDS

-875 GTLKVT
+875 GTLKIT
-881 RKAGNYETINILDSM
+881 RKAGNTETVNIQDSM
-896 VSGLTTSVAGTGKTA
+896 VSGLTTTTAGTGKTA

-918 GITKTTTYTYNVKD
+918 GVTKTTTYTYNVKD
-932 NITSITI
+932 NITNIAI

-953 DLTGGKITIQYAS
+953 DLAGGKITITYAS

-982 DGSTVNMSP
+982 DGSPVNMSP
-991 SLYGNTNKESKTLL
+991 ASYGNTNKESKTLL
-1005 IKYEEDGVSSQENYP
+1005 IKYQEDGISKQENYP

-1025 DIKQIAIQGTAKS
+1025 DVKQIAIQGTAQS

-1046 QPGLSILVTRASGVP
+1046 QTGLSILVTRASGVP

-1066 TSSMLTN
+1066 TSNMLTN
-1073 FSTATEGTR
+1073 FSTATEGKRT
-1082 IATIT
+1082 ATIT

-1118 ATKYGENADLTGATI
+1118 ATKYGEDVDLTGVTI
-1133 DVVKGSG
+1133 NVVKGSG
-1140 TTTIPVTKDMIKP
+1140 TTTIPATKDMIKP
-1153 GTYNPN
+1153 GTYNPTTLGS
-1159 QTGNQ
+1159 QQ
-1164 TIKVIYG
+1164 VTIQYG
-1171 GKETSLTIT
+1171 GQQTTLTIN

-1202 LSKMI
+1202 LSSLI
-1207 QTNNIQYT
+1207 QANNIQYT
-1215 VKYAK
+1215 VTYAK
-1220 AGAQTPEAL
+1220 AGAQTPVTLA
-1229 TESMVSGYSATTT
+1229 ESMVAGYSATST

-1259 TNGQDF
+1259 TNGQNF

-1277 KKIDITAPS
+1277 SSITITAPS
-1286 KTKYE
+1286 KTTYE
-1291 HGEAIATDGTITV
+1291 HGETIATDGTITV
-1304 TFTDNTTEQRTM
+1304 VFTDGTQEQRTM
-1316 KANMITENDGSPLNM
+1316 TASMITENDGSPLNM
-1331 SPAVS
+1331 SPAAS
-1336 DYTNNKIN
+1336 EYTNNKIN

-1350 YTEEGKTGTVNYPI
+1350 YTEDGKVGTINYPI

-1376 GTPKTTY
+1376 GTPKNTY
-1383 NINEALD
+1383 NVNEALD
-1390 NNITITIH
+1390 NNIVITVH

-1406 VTVTTSM
+1406 VTVTSSM
-1413 IPSFNTTTETSG
+1413 IPSFDTTTETSG

-1452 VTNINVNTQP
+1452 VTNINVSSQP
-1462 TKATKYGENADLTG
+1462 TNATKYGE
-1476 ATIDVVKGSGTT
+1476 DV
-1488 TIPVTK
+1488 
-1494 DMIKPGTY
+1494 
-1502 NPNQT
+1502 
-1507 GNQTIKVIYGGKET
+1507 
-1521 SLTITVKDYVTG
+1521 
-1533 ITINPASVTGK
+1533 
-1544 YNDTL
+1544 
-1549 SKMIQT
+1549 
-1555 NNIQYTVKYAKAGAQ
+1555 
-1570 TPEALTESMVSGYS
+1570 
-1584 ATTTQDQNLT
+1584 
-1594 VTYKDTDTNSYTNG
+1594 
-1608 QDFTANLKV
+1608 
-1617 TLSKEVKKIDITAP
+1617 
-1631 SKTKYEHGEAIAT
+1631 
-1644 DGTITVT
+1644 
-1651 FTDNTTEQRTMKA
+1651 
-1664 NMITENDGSPL
+1664 
-1675 NMSPAVSD
+1675 
-1683 YTNNKINKTLKITYT
+1683 
-1698 EEGKT
+1698 
-1703 GTVNYPIEIIN
+1703 
-1714 KVQSITIKG
+1714 
-1723 TPKTTYNI
+1723 
-1731 NEALDNNITITIHRQ
+1731 
-1746 TGADEDVTVTT
+1746 
-1757 SMIPSFNTTTETS
+1757 
-1770 GTPRSSD
+1770 
-1777 IEYTENGTTV
+1777 
-1787 KVPYTYTVTDTVTN
+1787 
-1801 INVNTQPTKATKY
+1801 
-1814 GKDADLTGVTIDVV
+1814 DLTGVTIDVV

-1840 DMIKPGTYNPNQ
+1840 DMIQQGTYNPTTLGSQ
-1852 TGNQTIKVIYG
+1852 QVTIQYG
-1863 GKETSLTITVKDY
+1863 GQQTTLTINVKDY

-1886 VTGKYNDTLSK
+1886 VTGKYNDTLSSL
-1897 MIQTNNIQYTVK
+1897 IQANNIQYTVT
-1909 YAKAGAQTPEALT
+1909 YAKAGAQTPVTLA
-1922 ESMVSGYSATT
+1922 ESMVAGYSATS

-1947 TNSYTNGQDFTA
+1947 TDSYTNGQNFTA
-1959 NLKVTLDDTITGM
+1959 NLKVTLADTITGM
-1972 TLKQTG
+1972 TLQQTG
-1978 TVKTNYKYNEEFDVT
+1978 AVKTNYKYNEEFDAT
-1993 NLVIV
+1993 NLAIV
-1998 VHKLSGDENVP
+1998 VHKLSGDVTVP
-2009 VTKDMIKNYNKQKL
+2009 VTKDMIKNYNKQQL

-2042 TVKDYIASVIITAP
+2042 TVKDYIASVVITAP

-2070 DAKITITMASKP
+2070 DAKVTITMASKP
-2082 SAPTTISVT
+2082 NAPTTISVT
-2091 PSMISGYDKTKVGAQ
+2091 PSMISGYNKTQVGAQ

-2158 LKVTKESGET
+2158 LKVTKESGAT
-2168 TTVPITSGMISGYN
+2168 TTVPVTSGMISGYN

-2234 SITEKMASGAKGST
+2234 SITEKMASGANGST
-2248 IALTNSIVSGFDS
+2248 KALTNNMVSGFDS

-2280 TKTFQIAVI
+2280 TKTFQVAVI

-2300 TKTNYKYGENLNLA
+2300 TKTDYKYGENLNLA
-2314 GGTVKIHMEDGTIK
+2314 GGSVKIHMEDGTIK
-2328 TIQLTNNMV
+2328 TVPLTNNMV

-2434 TVTFNNKTYKYNVT
+2434 TVTFNNKKYNYNIT

-2466 YKKGENIDLTG
+2466 YKKGENLDLTG

-2525 VKEEAQTNPEKPD
+2525 VKEEVQTNPEKPD
-2538 NNKPNTDNN
+2538 DNKQNT
-2547 KPNTDN
+2547 P
-2553 NKPNTDN
+2553 
-2560 NKPNT
+2560 
-2565 DNNKPNTDNNKPN
+2565 DNNKPN

-2600 NTTNI
+2600 NTTENTNN
-2605 SNETTTEENK
+2605 NET
-2615 KEATEETNKEETTN
+2615 TEETNNEETTN
-2629 EENKNE
+2629 DENKNE
-2635 ETKQEDNKNTQDEN
+2635 ETKQEEDNKNTQDKN

-2654 SGTNDNNNNKTPKD
+2654 PGTNDNNNNKTPKD
-2668 KGTISIQGLL
+2668 KGTAIVQGIL

-2708 EEGDEKV
+2708 EEGDERV
-2715 LIGKEKVTKDN
+2715 LVGKEKVTKDN

>member
-530 TTNMVTGYNQ
+530 TTNMVTGYNK

-700 TIKVTRKAGNT
+700 AIKVTRKAGNT
-711 ETVALTDQG
+711 ETLALTDQG

-939 TPPTKSQYNHGDAL
+939 TPPTKSQYNHGEAL

-1005 IKYEEDGVSSQENYP
+1005 IKYEEDGISSQENYP

-1025 DIKQIAIQGTAKS
+1025 DIKQIAIQGTAQS

-1118 ATKYGENADLTGATI
+1118 ATKYGENADLTGVTI
-1133 DVVKGSG
+1133 NVVKGSG

-1153 GTYNPN
+1153 GTYNPTTLGSQQVTIQYEGQ
-1159 QTGNQ
+1159 QT
-1164 TIKVIYG
+1164 T
-1171 GKETSLTIT
+1171 LTIN

-1215 VKYAK
+1215 VTYAK
-1220 AGAQTPEAL
+1220 AGAQTPETLA
-1229 TESMVSGYSATTT
+1229 ESMVSGYSATTT

-1248 VTYKDTDTNSY
+1248 VTYKDTDTDSY

-1291 HGEAIATDGTITV
+1291 HGETIATDGTITV

-1336 DYTNNKIN
+1336 EYTNNKIN

-1350 YTEEGKTGTVNYPI
+1350 YTEDGKVGTINYPI
-1364 EIINKVQSITIK
+1364 EIINKVQTITIK

-1383 NINEALD
+1383 NVNEALD

-1462 TKATKYGENADLTG
+1462 TKATKYGE
-1476 ATIDVVKGSGTT
+1476 
-1488 TIPVTK
+1488 
-1494 DMIKPGTY
+1494 
-1502 NPNQT
+1502 
-1507 GNQTIKVIYGGKET
+1507 
-1521 SLTITVKDYVTG
+1521 
-1533 ITINPASVTGK
+1533 
-1544 YNDTL
+1544 
-1549 SKMIQT
+1549 
-1555 NNIQYTVKYAKAGAQ
+1555 
-1570 TPEALTESMVSGYS
+1570 
-1584 ATTTQDQNLT
+1584 
-1594 VTYKDTDTNSYTNG
+1594 
-1608 QDFTANLKV
+1608 
-1617 TLSKEVKKIDITAP
+1617 
-1631 SKTKYEHGEAIAT
+1631 
-1644 DGTITVT
+1644 
-1651 FTDNTTEQRTMKA
+1651 
-1664 NMITENDGSPL
+1664 
-1675 NMSPAVSD
+1675 
-1683 YTNNKINKTLKITYT
+1683 
-1698 EEGKT
+1698 
-1703 GTVNYPIEIIN
+1703 
-1714 KVQSITIKG
+1714 
-1723 TPKTTYNI
+1723 
-1731 NEALDNNITITIHRQ
+1731 
-1746 TGADEDVTVTT
+1746 
-1757 SMIPSFNTTTETS
+1757 
-1770 GTPRSSD
+1770 
-1777 IEYTENGTTV
+1777 
-1787 KVPYTYTVTDTVTN
+1787 
-1801 INVNTQPTKATKY
+1801 
-1814 GKDADLTGVTIDVV
+1814 DADLTGVTIDVV

-1897 MIQTNNIQYTVK
+1897 MIQTNNIQYTVT
-1909 YAKAGAQTPEALT
+1909 YAKAGAQTPETLA

-1947 TNSYTNGQDFTA
+1947 TDSYTNGQDFTA

-1978 TVKTNYKYNEEFDVT
+1978 TVKTNYKYNEEIDVT

-2009 VTKDMIKNYNKQKL
+2009 VTKDMIKNYNKQQL

-2042 TVKDYIASVIITAP
+2042 TVKDYIASVVITAP

-2082 SAPTTISVT
+2082 NAPTTISVT
-2091 PSMISGYDKTKVGAQ
+2091 PSMISGYNKTQVGAQ
-2106 TVTITYTDSENKVH
+2106 TITITYTDSENKVH

-2126 TVKDAIKTITLENN
+2126 TVNDAIKTITLENN

-2158 LKVTKESGET
+2158 LKVTKESGAT
-2168 TTVPITSGMISGYN
+2168 TTVPVTSGMISGYN

-2227 TLNLVGG
+2227 TLSLVGG
-2234 SITEKMASGAKGST
+2234 SITEKMASGANGSI
-2248 IALTNSIVSGFDS
+2248 IALTNNMISGFDS

-2280 TKTFQIAVI
+2280 TKTFQVAVI

-2314 GGTVKIHMEDGTIK
+2314 GGTVKIHMEDGTTK
-2328 TIQLTNNMV
+2328 TVPLTEKIV
-2337 TGYDKTKPGQQM
+2337 TGYNKTTPGQQM
-2349 LKVTYTSE
+2349 LKVTYTGE

-2371 EDYIKDTKFV
+2371 EDYIKDIKFV

-2399 SITEVYASGKLGN
+2399 SITEIYASGKLGN

-2422 GFDSTTPGTKQI
+2422 GFNSTTPGTKQI
-2434 TVTFNNKTYKYNVT
+2434 TVTFNNKKYNYSIT

-2593 VPSTTNR
+2593 VPSTTNK

-2605 SNETTTEENK
+2605 NNETTTEENK
-2615 KEATEETNKEETTN
+2615 NEKTEETNNEEITN
-2629 EENKNE
+2629 DENKNE
-2635 ETKQEDNKNTQDEN
+2635 ETKQEENNKNTQEEN
-2649 KVPLV
+2649 KVPMV
-2654 SGTNDNNNNKTPKD
+2654 PGTNDNNNNTPKD
-2668 KGTISIQGLL
+2668 KGTINIQGLL
-2678 NILGLLLALLALAF
+2678 NILGLLLALVALAF

-2715 LIGKEKVTKDN
+2715 LVGKEKVTKDN
-2726 RELDLNKYYNKYKED
+2726 RELDLNKYYNKYKEE

>member
-939 TPPTKSQYNHGDAL
+939 TPPTKSQYNHGEAL

-1025 DIKQIAIQGTAKS
+1025 DIKQIAIQGTAQS
-1038 QYNVNDPL
+1038 QYNVNGPL

-1215 VKYAK
+1215 VTYAK
-1220 AGAQTPEAL
+1220 AGAQTPETLA
-1229 TESMVSGYSATTT
+1229 ESMVSGYSATTT

-1248 VTYKDTDTNSY
+1248 VTYKDTDTDSY

-1291 HGEAIATDGTITV
+1291 HGETIATDGTITV

-1336 DYTNNKIN
+1336 EYTNNKIN

-1350 YTEEGKTGTVNYPI
+1350 YTEEGKTGTINYPI
-1364 EIINKVQSITIK
+1364 EIINKVQTITIK

-1383 NINEALD
+1383 NVNEALD

-1555 NNIQYTVKYAKAGAQ
+1555 NNIQYTVTYAKAGAQ
-1570 TPEALTESMVSGYS
+1570 TPETLAESMVSGYS

-1594 VTYKDTDTNSYTNG
+1594 VTYKDTDT
-1608 QDFTANLKV
+1608 D
-1617 TLSKEVKKIDITAP
+1617 
-1631 SKTKYEHGEAIAT
+1631 
-1644 DGTITVT
+1644 
-1651 FTDNTTEQRTMKA
+1651 
-1664 NMITENDGSPL
+1664 
-1675 NMSPAVSD
+1675 
-1683 YTNNKINKTLKITYT
+1683 
-1698 EEGKT
+1698 
-1703 GTVNYPIEIIN
+1703 
-1714 KVQSITIKG
+1714 
-1723 TPKTTYNI
+1723 
-1731 NEALDNNITITIHRQ
+1731 
-1746 TGADEDVTVTT
+1746 
-1757 SMIPSFNTTTETS
+1757 
-1770 GTPRSSD
+1770 
-1777 IEYTENGTTV
+1777 
-1787 KVPYTYTVTDTVTN
+1787 
-1801 INVNTQPTKATKY
+1801 
-1814 GKDADLTGVTIDVV
+1814 
-1828 KGSGTTTIPVTK
+1828 
-1840 DMIKPGTYNPNQ
+1840 
-1852 TGNQTIKVIYG
+1852 
-1863 GKETSLTITVKDY
+1863 
-1876 VTGITINPAS
+1876 
-1886 VTGKYNDTLSK
+1886 
-1897 MIQTNNIQYTVK
+1897 
-1909 YAKAGAQTPEALT
+1909 
-1922 ESMVSGYSATT
+1922 
-1933 TQDQNLTVTYKDTD
+1933 
-1947 TNSYTNGQDFTA
+1947 SYTNGQDFTA

-1978 TVKTNYKYNEEFDVT
+1978 TVKTNYKYNEEIDVT

-2009 VTKDMIKNYNKQKL
+2009 VTKDMIKNYNKQQL

-2042 TVKDYIASVIITAP
+2042 TVKDYIASVVITAP

-2082 SAPTTISVT
+2082 NAPTTISVT
-2091 PSMISGYDKTKVGAQ
+2091 PSMISGYNKTQVGAQ
-2106 TVTITYTDSENKVH
+2106 TITITYTDSENKVH

-2126 TVKDAIKTITLENN
+2126 TVNDAIKTITLENN

-2158 LKVTKESGET
+2158 LKVTKESGAT
-2168 TTVPITSGMISGYN
+2168 TTVPVTSGMISGYN

-2227 TLNLVGG
+2227 TLSLVGG
-2234 SITEKMASGAKGST
+2234 SITEKMASGANGSI
-2248 IALTNSIVSGFDS
+2248 IALTNNMISGFDS

-2280 TKTFQIAVI
+2280 TKTFQVAVI

-2328 TIQLTNNMV
+2328 TVPLTDKMV

-2399 SITEVYASGKLGN
+2399 SITEIYASGKLGN

-2422 GFDSTTPGTKQI
+2422 GFNSTTPGTKQI
-2434 TVTFNNKTYKYNVT
+2434 TVTFNNKKYNYSIT

-2578 TTDKNNNSTSNTTPS
+2578 TDNNKPNTDNNKPNTTDKNNNSTSNTTPS
-2593 VPSTTNR
+2593 VPSTTNK

-2605 SNETTTEENK
+2605 NNETTTEENK
-2615 KEATEETNKEETTN
+2615 NEKTEETNNEETTN

-2635 ETKQEDNKNTQDEN
+2635 ETKQEENNKNTQEEN
-2649 KVPLV
+2649 KVPMV
-2654 SGTNDNNNNKTPKD
+2654 PGTNDNNNNTPKD
-2668 KGTISIQGLL
+2668 KGTINIQGLL
-2678 NILGLLLALLALAF
+2678 NILGLLLALVALAF

-2715 LIGKEKVTKDN
+2715 LVGKEKVTKDN
-2726 RELDLNKYYNKYKED
+2726 RELDLNKYYNKYKEE